1 MDINTK
7 FRKIQ
12 IDSTQREIADHGTQG
27 FPVTVNH
34 DDLWAFEGKHVP
46 VHWHGEFEIGIPI
59 EGRAVYQIY
68 QKPLRNSSWSGNSY
82 K

>member
-1 MDINTK
+1 MDMNTK

-34 DDLWAFEGKHVP
+34 DDL
-46 VHWHGEFEIGIPI
+46 
-59 EGRAVYQIY
+59 
-68 QKPLRNSSWSGNSY
+68 
-82 K
+82 